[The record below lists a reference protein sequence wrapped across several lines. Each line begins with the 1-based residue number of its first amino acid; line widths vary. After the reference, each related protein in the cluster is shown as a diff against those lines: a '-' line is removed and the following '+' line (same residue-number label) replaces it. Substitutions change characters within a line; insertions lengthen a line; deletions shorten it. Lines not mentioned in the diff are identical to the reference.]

1 MWIKH
6 LRPKLAST
14 SKRQKLEEDLE
25 HITQEMYRRNKE
37 LADTNRT
44 LSLLQSID
52 SVVLKSHE
60 DIKVL
65 STQISSVIVATA
77 EYPLVAII
85 GPSKLVADKLEPYG
99 FSVGSGMNIDSK
111 ILAEIKPTIHHPWF
125 TSHEQT
131 SFIPTL
137 NLSATDIS
145 AFLGCS
151 NEAAEQLKST
161 PVKTLYIAKLIAR
174 QQIVGILAIGFTG
187 ALESFGASER
197 LLLERLTEAVGI
209 ALDNKLLFEENQ
221 QVLQELK
228 KANSRLKELDQTKD
242 EFISIASHQLRTP
255 LTTIKGYL
263 SMVLEGDVG
272 PVTQDE
278 RKMIQQAFDGAD
290 RMVYLISDL
299 LNVSRLQS
307 GKFAIVNNPTDLAK
321 VVESEFNLQKGV
333 AAQRQL
339 NLTLKKP
346 DTLPLFNLD
355 ETKIRQVVMNFL
367 DNAIYY
373 TPAGGSI
380 EVELALTDESIN
392 YTVTD
397 NGLGVPEA
405 EKAHLFSK
413 FYRAGNAKKMRPD
426 GTGIGL
432 FMAKK
437 VIDAQGGS
445 IIFKSE
451 EGKGSTFGF
460 SLPRTMEVK
469 EKTPAAATPGAVTP
483 STLHQ

>member
-1 MWIKH
+1 MGIKH
-6 LRPKLAST
+6 FLPKLTRT
-14 SKRQKLEEDLE
+14 SNRQKLEQDLE

-52 SVVLKSHE
+52 SLVLKSHE
-60 DIKVL
+60 DIKIL
-65 STQISSVIVATA
+65 STQISSVIAATN

-85 GPSKLVADKLEPYG
+85 GPSNLVANNLETYG
-99 FSVGSGMNIDSK
+99 FSVGSEINIDSK
-111 ILAEIKPTIHHPWF
+111 ILGEIKPTIHHQWF
-125 TSHEQT
+125 TSPEQ
-131 SFIPTL
+131 SVFISI
-137 NLSATDIS
+137 LSLQAKDIS
-145 AFLGCS
+145 LFLGCS
-151 NEAAEQLKST
+151 EEAAEQLKST
-161 PVKTLYIAKLIAR
+161 PIKTIYIAKLVAR
-174 QQIVGILAIGFTG
+174 QQIVGILAIGSTG
-187 ALESFGASER
+187 PLESFGASER

-209 ALDNKLLFEENQ
+209 ALDNKVLFVENQ
-221 QVLQELK
+221 LVLQELK

-272 PVTQDE
+272 PVTADE

-290 RMVYLISDL
+290 RMVFLIADL

-307 GKFAIVNNPTDLAK
+307 GKFVIENKPTDLAK
-321 VVESEFNLQKGV
+321 MVESEVNLQKQIAV
-333 AAQRQL
+333 QRQL
-339 NLTLKKP
+339 KLTLKKP
-346 DTLPLFNLD
+346 DKLPLFTVD

-397 NGLGVPEA
+397 TGLGVP
-405 EKAHLFSK
+405 KAVQSHLFSK
-413 FYRAGNAKKMRPD
+413 FYRAENAKKMRPD

-437 VIDAQGGS
+437 VIDAQGGT
-445 IIFKSE
+445 IIFQSE

-460 SLPRTMEVK
+460 SFPRHKVDIK
-469 EKTPAAATPGAVTP
+469 EKTPLETVPAAVAP
-483 STLHQ
+483 